1 MNHQDDGNFS
11 KTCPA
16 AELRITAIEDL
27 AELIPGYLDHCR
39 DHCRKISELLDHGD
53 FDSIHAI
60 AHGMK
65 GSGGI
70 YGFKMISQIASWMA
84 SAARA
89 NDIGETRR
97 QIENLAWYLD
107 QVEVLYD

>member
-1 MNHQDDGNFS
+1 
-11 KTCPA
+11 
-16 AELRITAIEDL
+16 
-27 AELIPGYLDHCR
+27 
-39 DHCRKISELLDHGD
+39 
-53 FDSIHAI
+53 
-60 AHGMK
+60 MK

>member
-1 MNHQDDGNFS
+1 MNNQNIDSFS

-27 AELIPGYLDHCR
+27 AELTPGYLDHCR

-53 FDSIHAI
+53 FDPIYAI

-84 SAARA
+84 SAAKA
-89 NDIGETRR
+89 NETGETRR
-97 QIENLAWYLD
+97 QIENLLWYLD